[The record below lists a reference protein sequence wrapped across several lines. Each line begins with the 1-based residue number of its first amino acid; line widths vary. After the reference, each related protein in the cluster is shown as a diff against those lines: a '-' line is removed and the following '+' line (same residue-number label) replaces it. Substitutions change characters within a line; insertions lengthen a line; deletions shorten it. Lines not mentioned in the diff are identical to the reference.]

1 MSELLE
7 PLSDVSPVRPEEA
20 QPRGNRAQAP
30 SFTELVYAHHDWWK
44 SRQNGTPDPAAAAA
58 YDSALAAFQAR
69 HGQIVHAYWCS
80 NIESAVVL
88 TERKRFGRSP
98 VFAFH
103 RESDWATKN
112 APDVASELHRCDAL
126 AVRAKAVLT
135 GVRQRICLELVVSC
149 AANLL
154 SLVDSPAHAGDEAK
168 TAAALRR
175 EHAEISKVE
184 AYYCDAAN
192 GQAQLIYFGGI
203 ATVTIVL
210 GGIAAVWLSNSWASP
225 IAALVAGALGAVVSV
240 IQRINS
246 GKFELEYDVGG
257 PYTFFLGGLR
267 PLIGGVFAMAITFAF
282 SGGLLHIPV
291 DAAESTDHRRLALLV
306 LGFLAGFSE
315 RWAQDTLTSIVPAAR
330 ESGPP
335 AGTPGANGAAD
346 PGAGENG
353 ASATPPTDH
362 S

>member
-1 MSELLE
+1 
-7 PLSDVSPVRPEEA
+7 
-20 QPRGNRAQAP
+20 
-30 SFTELVYAHHDWWK
+30 
-44 SRQNGTPDPAAAAA
+44 
-58 YDSALAAFQAR
+58 
-69 HGQIVHAYWCS
+69 
-80 NIESAVVL
+80 
-88 TERKRFGRSP
+88 
-98 VFAFH
+98 
-103 RESDWATKN
+103 
-112 APDVASELHRCDAL
+112 
-126 AVRAKAVLT
+126 VLT

-154 SLVDSPAHAGDEAK
+154 SLVDSPAAGDEAK
-168 TAAALRR
+168 TAAALERG
-175 EHAEISKVE
+175 HAEINRVE

-203 ATVTIVL
+203 ATVTIAL
-210 GGIAAVWLSNSWASP
+210 GGIAGVWLSNSWAAP

-291 DAAESTDHRRLALLV
+291 DAGESTDHRRLALLV

-315 RWAQDTLTSIVPAAR
+315 RWAQDTLTSIVPAAKG
-330 ESGPP
+330 SGPP
-335 AGTPGANGAAD
+335 AGTRGDGAANPGASG
-346 PGAGENG
+346 NG
-353 ASATPPTDH
+353 ASPPPTDD